1 MRGWEQNASER
12 NELPRERDAH
22 RTKVV
27 HRHTSQSA
35 VETPLSQREKVG
47 LQLPLQR
54 NEDVFL
60 LQTKSGSKQRGSNE
74 IIRRTL
80 SKCHHSYHP
89 STRQRN
95 RGGHSNNNNNS
106 AAAALN
112 QSQSGRERQRSKI
125 GAASRLNST
134 TFTREIRRHPPRPI
148 ACNVLVAKRVLP

>member
-60 LQTKSGSKQRGSNE
+60 LQTRSGSKQRGSNE

-80 SKCHHSYHP
+80 SKCHHSYYP

-95 RGGHSNNNNNS
+95 RGDDNNNNNS

-112 QSQSGRERQRSKI
+112 QSQSGRERGSAVK
-125 GAASRLNST
+125 L
-134 TFTREIRRHPPRPI
+134 EPRRVWIQQHLLAKFVATP
-148 ACNVLVAKRVLP
+148 LVPSPAMFW